1 MKGEVGFEID
11 TRKWKVGDGVTTW
24 ENLPYQGS
32 SIVVAAEAPANPQVG
47 DAWYDTTNKVLKIY
61 DGSAWALAMPNRVYV
76 SASDPSTTI
85 TGVVDGDI
93 WFDASKN
100 TLYVRVNGAWVADTT
115 RVNVGTAP
123 AAPVRGDIYWD
134 STAGCLKIYD
144 GTAWQTVASYTVTVG
159 ADGNKAKIVFSAP
172 GKDNQEVAFVPGDN
186 VSIGAN
192 AANKEITISAK
203 DTKYRMSASGDAAH
217 SDENPHPSAKITH
230 QEVGTETKEEVTIK
244 GTGIADVTY
253 DANTINIQV
262 GRYRIEAV
270 EQEGINGAI
279 IKLVQDRDEQAP
291 AGGTSF
297 QVPVLGG
304 NGITVTK
311 TAVGSNSQIT
321 INGTTYTLSA
331 IKNADGAIEIVL
343 TDSNGGTTKGTIKVG
358 EGLAVDAAEDGTLT
372 IKSTIKVP
380 EYTTSVVSREAGG
393 ATINLNKDNAPVG
406 TVNIVAGENSTVTVD
421 KGNIVVASK
430 DTTYGISAA
439 VASGVATI
447 TLTDNLDNTKSSTVK
462 IGQGDNVT
470 LTVEDGVIKIKAIDT
485 VYTVSATENSDKNVV
500 VRLTDNKDA
509 SQDVVFVP
517 GDNVSISLV
526 SLTDGSNKKIKIGVV
541 AQGTINGTDDENNK
555 IANIGAIKKYVAGGI
570 AASDAMVFRG
580 TIGAADK
587 NPTVTALPEGAG
599 VGDTYKVVSDG
610 TYGTLAARV
619 GDIII
624 YAKDLGWVLVPSG
637 DDGNVYHAEELTEGQ
652 VVVGAGTASVKT
664 LPAGTDNQILRMK
677 KNDKGELVA
686 AWTDETPESQLTVAN
701 QGTATDT
708 DTTVLTGMT
717 AKGHEITPK
726 RKNVLGQKDI
736 HVVSSYGN
744 INVSVEYTK
753 NNVVTDLNKDTDVL
767 ILNGGTASTV
777 L

>member
-1 MKGEVGFEID
+1 M
-11 TRKWKVGDGVTTW
+11 
-24 ENLPYQGS
+24 
-32 SIVVAAEAPANPQVG
+32 AAEAPANPQTG
-47 DAWYDTTNKVLKIY
+47 DAWYDTTNKCLKIY

-100 TLYVRVNGAWVADTT
+100 TLYVRANGAWVADTT
-115 RVNVGTAP
+115 RVTVGTAP

-144 GTAWQTVASYTVTVG
+144 GTAWQTVASYNITVKQ
-159 ADGNKAKIVFSAP
+159 DGNKAKIVFSAP
-172 GKDNQEVAFVPGDN
+172 GKADQEVALVPGDN
-186 VSIGAN
+186 VSIGAD
-192 AANKEITISAK
+192 AAKKEITIGAK

-217 SDENPHPSAKITH
+217 SNENPHPSAKITH

-279 IKLVQDRDEQAP
+279 LKLVQDRDEQAP

-311 TAVGSNSQIT
+311 TAIGSNSQIT
-321 INGTTYTLSA
+321 INGTTYTLSSV
-331 IKNADGAIEIVL
+331 KNGDAIEIVL
-343 TDSNGGTTKGTIKVG
+343 TDNKGGTTKGIIKIG
-358 EGLAVDAAEDGTLT
+358 QGLAVDANEDGTLT
-372 IKSTIKVP
+372 LKSTVKVP
-380 EYTTSVVSREAGG
+380 AYTTSVAARGAGG
-393 ATINLNKDNAPVG
+393 ATINLNKEGESSPVG
-406 TVNIVAGENSTVTVD
+406 TVNIIAGENSTVTVD
-421 KGNIVVASK
+421 EKKNIVVASK

-439 VASGVATI
+439 VVGGVATI

-470 LTVEDGVIKIKAIDT
+470 LTVEGGVIKIKAVDT
-485 VYTVSATENSDKNVV
+485 VYTVGKVAENNGVTVK
-500 VRLTDNKDA
+500 LTDNKDTPT
-509 SQDVVFVP
+509 SQDVAFVP
-517 GDNVSISLV
+517 GDNVSISLNA
-526 SLTDGSNKKIKIGVV
+526 NKAVVIGVNTV
-541 AQGTINGTDDENNK
+541 STINNETANNT
-555 IANIGAIKKYVAGGI
+555 IPNVGAIKKYVEGGI

-587 NPTVTALPEGAG
+587 KPTVTALPEDPGL
-599 VGDTYKVVSDG
+599 GDTYKVVSDG

-624 YAKDLGWVLVPSG
+624 YAKGIGWVLVPSG

-677 KNDKGELVA
+677 DGKA
-686 AWTDETPESQLTVAN
+686 AWTNETPESQLQVADQETV
-701 QGTATDT
+701 TDT
-708 DTTVLTGMT
+708 DTTVLTGV
-717 AKGHEITPK
+717 AAEGHKITPK

-736 HVVSSYGN
+736 SVVSNYGN
-744 INVSVEYTK
+744 INVSVTYTK
-753 NNVVTDLNKDTDVL
+753 NNVVTDLNADTDVL

>member
-1 MKGEVGFEID
+1 M
-11 TRKWKVGDGVTTW
+11 
-24 ENLPYQGS
+24 
-32 SIVVAAEAPANPQVG
+32 AAEAPANPQTG

-85 TGVVDGDI
+85 TGVIDGDI
-93 WFDASKN
+93 WFDASRN

-123 AAPVRGDIYWD
+123 AAPVRGDIYWN
-134 STAGCLKIYD
+134 SAEGCLKIYD
-144 GTAWQTVASYTVTVG
+144 GTAWQTVASYTITVG
-159 ADGNKAKIVFSAP
+159 ADGNKAKVVFSAP
-172 GKDNQEVAFVPGDN
+172 GKADQEVTFAPGDN

-217 SDENPHPSAKITH
+217 SNENPHPSAKITH

-270 EQEGINGAI
+270 EGADGAI
-279 IKLVQDRDEQAP
+279 LKLVQDRDEQAP

-297 QVPVLGG
+297 QVPVLGA
-304 NGITVTK
+304 NGVTVKK

-321 INGTTYTLSA
+321 IEGTTYTLSST
-331 IKNADGAIEIVL
+331 KNADGAIEIIL

-358 EGLAVDAAEDGTLT
+358 EGLAVDKAEDGTLT
-372 IKSTIKVP
+372 LKSTIKVP
-380 EYTTSVVSREAGG
+380 AYTTSVVSREAGG

-406 TVNIVAGENSTVTVD
+406 AVNIVAGENSTVTVD
-421 KGNIVVASK
+421 EKKNIVVASK

-439 VASGVATI
+439 VADGVATI
-447 TLTDNLDNTKSSTVK
+447 TLKDNLDNSKSSTVK
-462 IGQGDNVT
+462 IAQGDNVT
-470 LTVEDGVIKIKAIDT
+470 LTVEGGIIKIKAVDT
-485 VYTVSATENSDKNVV
+485 VYTVGKVAENNGVTVK
-500 VRLTDNKDA
+500 LTDNKA
-509 SQDVVFVP
+509 GSTSQDVAFVP
-517 GDNVSISLV
+517 GDNVSISL
-526 SLTDGSNKKIKIGVV
+526 TDGKIVIGVV
-541 AQGTINGTDDENNK
+541 AQSTINGTDDENNK

-587 NPTVTALPEGAG
+587 NPTVTVLPEGAG

-664 LPAGTDNQILRMK
+664 LPAGTDGQVLRMQDGK
-677 KNDKGELVA
+677 A
-686 AWTDETPESQLTVAN
+686 AWTNETPESQLQVADQETV
-701 QGTATDT
+701 TDT

-717 AKGHEITPK
+717 AEGHKITPK
-726 RKNVLGQKDI
+726 RKNILGQKDVN
-736 HVVSSYGN
+736 VVSNYGN
-744 INVSVEYTK
+744 INVSVTYTK
-753 NNVVTDLNKDTDVL
+753 NNVVTDLNADTDVL

>member
-1 MKGEVGFEID
+1 M
-11 TRKWKVGDGVTTW
+11 
-24 ENLPYQGS
+24 
-32 SIVVAAEAPANPQVG
+32 AAEAPANPQIG

-144 GTAWQTVASYTVTVG
+144 GTAWQTVASYTVTVA

-172 GKDNQEVAFVPGDN
+172 GKDNQEVKFVPGNN
-186 VSIGAN
+186 VSIGAD
-192 AANKEITISAK
+192 AAKKEITISAK

-217 SDENPHPSAKITH
+217 SNENPHPSAKITH

-270 EQEGINGAI
+270 EGADGAI
-279 IKLVQDRDEQAP
+279 LKLVQDRDEQAP

-297 QVPVLGG
+297 QVPVLGTKG
-304 NGITVTK
+304 VTVKK

-321 INGTTYTLSA
+321 IEGTTYTLSST
-331 IKNADGAIEIVL
+331 KNADGAIEIIL

-358 EGLAVDAAEDGTLT
+358 EGLAVDKAEDGTLT
-372 IKSTIKVP
+372 LKSTIKVP
-380 EYTTSVVSREAGG
+380 AYTTSVVSREAGG

-421 KGNIVVASK
+421 EKKNIVVASK

-470 LTVEDGVIKIKAIDT
+470 LTVEGGIIKIKAVDT
-485 VYTVSATENSDKNVV
+485 VYTVGKVAENNGVTVK
-500 VRLTDNKDA
+500 LTDNKA
-509 SQDVVFVP
+509 GSTSQDVAFVP
-517 GDNVSISLV
+517 GDNVSISL
-526 SLTDGSNKKIKIGVV
+526 TDGKIVIGVV
-541 AQGTINGTDDENNK
+541 AQGTISGTDDENSK

-587 NPTVTALPEGAG
+587 NPTVTVLPEGAG

-677 KNDKGELVA
+677 DGKA
-686 AWTDETPESQLTVAN
+686 AWTNETPESQLQVADQETV
-701 QGTATDT
+701 TDT

-717 AKGHEITPK
+717 AEGHKITPK

-736 HVVSSYGN
+736 NVVSSYGN
-744 INVSVEYTK
+744 INVSVTYTK
-753 NNVVTDLNKDTDVL
+753 NNVVTDLNADTDVL

>member
-1 MKGEVGFEID
+1 M
-11 TRKWKVGDGVTTW
+11 
-24 ENLPYQGS
+24 
-32 SIVVAAEAPANPQVG
+32 AAEAPANPQTG

-61 DGSAWALAMPNRVYV
+61 DGSVWALAMPNRVYV

-123 AAPVRGDIYWD
+123 AAPFRGDIYWD

-144 GTAWQTVASYTVTVG
+144 GTAWQTVASYNITVKQ
-159 ADGNKAKIVFSAP
+159 DGNKAKIVFSAP
-172 GKDNQEVAFVPGDN
+172 GKADQEVALVPGDN
-186 VSIGAN
+186 VSIGAD
-192 AANKEITISAK
+192 AAKKEITISAK

-217 SDENPHPSAKITH
+217 SNENPHPSAKITH

-279 IKLVQDRDEQAP
+279 LKLVQDRDEQAP

-331 IKNADGAIEIVL
+331 IKNADGAIEITL
-343 TDSNGGTTKGTIKVG
+343 TGSDGKTTKGIIKIDQ
-358 EGLAVDAAEDGTLT
+358 GLAVDANEDGTLT
-372 IKSTIKVP
+372 LKSTVKVP
-380 EYTTSVVSREAGG
+380 AYTTSVAARGAGG
-393 ATINLNKDNAPVG
+393 ATINLNKEGESNPVG
-406 TVNIVAGENSTVTVD
+406 TVNIIAGENSTVTVD
-421 KGNIVVASK
+421 EKKNIVVASK

-439 VASGVATI
+439 VAGGVATI

-470 LTVEDGVIKIKAIDT
+470 LTVEGGVIKIKAVDT
-485 VYTVSATENSDKNVV
+485 VYTVGKVAENNGVTVK
-500 VRLTDNKDA
+500 LTDNKDTPT
-509 SQDVVFVP
+509 SQDVAFVP
-517 GDNVSISLV
+517 GDNVSISL
-526 SLTDGSNKKIKIGVV
+526 TDGKIVIGII
-541 AQGTINGTDDENNK
+541 AQNTINGTDAENNK

-587 NPTVTALPEGAG
+587 NPTVTKLPENPG
-599 VGDTYKVVSDG
+599 VGDTYKVVSDD

-624 YAKDLGWVLVPSG
+624 YAEGGWVLVPSG
-637 DDGNVYHAEELTEGQ
+637 DDGNVYHAADLELDQ
-652 VVVGAGTASVKT
+652 VVLGAGTASVKT
-664 LPAGTDNQILRMK
+664 LPAGANNQILRMK
-677 KNDKGELVA
+677 DGKA
-686 AWTDETPESQLTVAN
+686 AWTNETPESQLTVAD
-701 QGTATDT
+701 QETVTDT
-708 DTTVLTGMT
+708 DTTVLTGM
-717 AKGHEITPK
+717 AAEGHKITPK

-736 HVVSSYGN
+736 NVVSNYGN
-744 INVSVEYTK
+744 INVSVTYTK
-753 NNVVTDLNKDTDVL
+753 NNVVTDLNADTDVL

>member
-1 MKGEVGFEID
+1 M
-11 TRKWKVGDGVTTW
+11 
-24 ENLPYQGS
+24 
-32 SIVVAAEAPANPQVG
+32 AAEAPANPQTG
-47 DAWYDTTNKVLKIY
+47 DAWYDTTGKCLKIY

-115 RVNVGTAP
+115 RVTVGTAP

-144 GTAWQTVASYTVTVG
+144 GTAWQTVASYTITVKQ
-159 ADGNKAKIVFSAP
+159 DGNKAKVVFSTP
-172 GKDNQEVAFVPGDN
+172 GKADQEVAFAPGDN

-217 SDENPHPSAKITH
+217 SDEIPHPSAKITH

-270 EQEGINGAI
+270 EGTDGAI
-279 IKLVQDRDEQAP
+279 LKLVQDRDEQAP

-297 QVPVLGG
+297 QVPVLGAKG
-304 NGITVTK
+304 VTVKK

-321 INGTTYTLSA
+321 IEGTTYTLSSA
-331 IKNADGAIEIVL
+331 KNADGAIEIVL

-372 IKSTIKVP
+372 LKSTIKVP
-380 EYTTSVVSREAGG
+380 AYTTSVAARESGG

-406 TVNIVAGENSTVTVD
+406 TVNIIAGENSTVSVD
-421 KGNIVVASK
+421 ENKNVVVASK
-430 DTTYGISAA
+430 DTTYTLSGA
-439 VASGVATI
+439 VADGVATI
-447 TLTDNLDNTKSSTVK
+447 TLKDNLNKTSTVK

-470 LTVEDGVIKIKAIDT
+470 LTVENDIIKIKAVDT
-485 VYTVSATENSDKNVV
+485 VYTVGKVAENSGVTVK
-500 VRLTDNKDA
+500 LTDNKA
-509 SQDVVFVP
+509 GSTSQDVAFVP
-517 GDNVSISLV
+517 GDNVSISL
-526 SLTDGSNKKIKIGVV
+526 TDGKIVIGVV
-541 AQGTINGTDDENNK
+541 AQGTISGTDAENNK

-587 NPTVTALPEGAG
+587 NPTVTKLPENPG
-599 VGDTYKVVSDG
+599 VGDTYKVVSDN

-624 YAKDLGWVLVPSG
+624 YAEGGWVLVPSG
-637 DDGNVYHAEELTEGQ
+637 DDGNVYHAANLEPDQ

-664 LPAGTDNQILRMK
+664 LPAGANNQILRMK
-677 KNDKGELVA
+677 DGKA
-686 AWTDETPESQLTVAN
+686 AWTDETAESQLTVGD
-701 QGTATDT
+701 QETVTDT
-708 DTTVLTGMT
+708 DTTVLTGM
-717 AKGHEITPK
+717 AAEGHKITPK

-744 INVSVEYTK
+744 INVSVTYTK
-753 NNVVTDLNKDTDVL
+753 NNVVTDLNADTDVL

>member
-1 MKGEVGFEID
+1 M
-11 TRKWKVGDGVTTW
+11 
-24 ENLPYQGS
+24 
-32 SIVVAAEAPANPQVG
+32 AAEAPANPQTG

-61 DGSAWALAMPNRVYV
+61 NGTDWALAMPNRVYV
-76 SASDPSTTI
+76 SASDPSTST
-85 TGVVDGDI
+85 TVNGDI
-93 WFDASKN
+93 WFDTNKN
-100 TLYVRVNGAWVADTT
+100 TLYVRANGAWVADTT

-123 AAPVRGDIYWD
+123 ATPVRGDIYWD
-134 STAGCLKIYD
+134 SAAGCLKIYD

-217 SDENPHPSAKITH
+217 SNENPHPSAKITH

-270 EQEGINGAI
+270 EGTNGAI
-279 IKLVQDRDEQAP
+279 LKLVQDRDEQAP

-297 QVPVLGG
+297 QVPVLGT
-304 NGITVTK
+304 NGVTVEK

-321 INGTTYTLSA
+321 IKGTTYTLSST
-331 IKNADGAIEIVL
+331 KNADGAIEIVL
-343 TDSNGGTTKGTIKVG
+343 TDNKGATTKGTIKIG
-358 EGLAVDAAEDGTLT
+358 QGLAVDANEDGTLT
-372 IKSTIKVP
+372 IKSTVKVP
-380 EYTTSVVSREAGG
+380 AYTTSVVSREAGG
-393 ATINLNKDNAPVG
+393 ATINLNKEGESSPVG
-406 TVNIVAGENSTVTVD
+406 TVNIIAGTNSTVTVD
-421 KGNIVVASK
+421 EKKNIVVASK

-439 VASGVATI
+439 VADGVATI
-447 TLTDNLDNTKSSTVK
+447 TLKDNLNKTSTVK

-470 LTVEDGVIKIKAIDT
+470 LTMEGNIIKIKAVDT
-485 VYTVSATENSDKNVV
+485 VYTVGKVAENNGVTVK
-500 VRLTDNKDA
+500 LTDNKA
-509 SQDVVFVP
+509 GSTSQDVAFVP
-517 GDNVSISLV
+517 GDNVSISL
-526 SLTDGSNKKIKIGVV
+526 TDDKIVIGVIT
-541 AQGTINGTDDENNK
+541 QGTISGTDDENNK

-580 TIGAADK
+580 TIGTADATPK
-587 NPTVTALPEGAG
+587 PTVTALPEGAG

-664 LPAGTDNQILRMK
+664 LPAGANNQILRMK
-677 KNDKGELVA
+677 DGKA
-686 AWTDETPESQLTVAN
+686 AWTNETPESQLQVAN
-701 QGTATDT
+701 QETATDT

-717 AKGHEITPK
+717 AEGHKITPK
-726 RKNVLGQKDI
+726 RKNVLGQKDVS
-736 HVVSSYGN
+736 VVSNYGN
-744 INVSVEYTK
+744 INVSVTYTK
-753 NNVVTDLNKDTDVL
+753 NNVVTDLNDDTDVL

>member
-1 MKGEVGFEID
+1 M
-11 TRKWKVGDGVTTW
+11 
-24 ENLPYQGS
+24 
-32 SIVVAAEAPANPQVG
+32 AAEEPANPQVG
-47 DAWYDTTNKVLKIY
+47 DAWYDTTNKVLKIWVKIGNN
-61 DGSAWALAMPNRVYV
+61 DPVWALAMPNRVYV
-76 SASDPSTTI
+76 SASDPSTST
-85 TGVVDGDI
+85 TVVNGDI
-93 WFDASKN
+93 WFDTNKN
-100 TLYVRVNGAWVADTT
+100 TLYVRANGAWVADTT

-123 AAPVRGDIYWD
+123 TIPVRGDIYWD
-134 STAGCLKIYD
+134 NTAGCLKIYD
-144 GTAWQTVASYTVTVG
+144 GTAWQTVASYTVTVA

-172 GKDNQEVAFVPGDN
+172 GKANQEVAFVPGNN

-192 AANKEITISAK
+192 AANKEITISAT

-217 SDENPHPSAKITH
+217 SNEIPHPSAKITH
-230 QEVGTETKEEVTIK
+230 QEVGTTTKEEVTIK

-270 EQEGINGAI
+270 DGTDGAI
-279 IKLVQDRDEQAP
+279 LRLVQDRDEKAP
-291 AGGTSF
+291 AGGTAF
-297 QVPVLGG
+297 QVPVLGA
-304 NGITVTK
+304 NGVTVEK

-321 INGTTYTLSA
+321 IKGTTYTLSST
-331 IKNADGAIEIVL
+331 KNGDAIEIVL
-343 TDSNGGTTKGTIKVG
+343 TDNNGGTTKGTIKVG
-358 EGLAVDAAEDGTLT
+358 EGLTVEAAENGTLT
-372 IKSTIKVP
+372 LKSTVKVP
-380 EYTTSVVSREAGG
+380 AYTTSVVAKTGGG
-393 ATINLNKDNAPVG
+393 ATINLNKEGESDPVG
-406 TVNIVAGENSTVTVD
+406 TVNIVAGTNSTVNVD

-439 VASGVATI
+439 VADGVATI
-447 TLTDNLDNTKSSTVK
+447 TLTDKLDNSKSSFVK
-462 IGQGDNVT
+462 ISQGDNIT
-470 LTVEDGVIKIKAIDT
+470 LTLEGDVIKIKAVDT
-485 VYTVSATENSDKNVV
+485 VYTVGKVAENNGVTVK
-500 VRLTDNKDA
+500 LTDNKA
-509 SQDVVFVP
+509 GSTSQDVAFVP
-517 GDNVSISLV
+517 GDNVSISL
-526 SLTDGSNKKIKIGVV
+526 TDGKVVIGVIT
-541 AQGTINGTDDENNK
+541 QGTIGQDTADSAIPNV
-555 IANIGAIKKYVAGGI
+555 GAIKKYVAGGI

-599 VGDTYKVVSDG
+599 VGDTYKVVSNG

-664 LPAGTDNQILRMK
+664 LPAGANNQILRMK
-677 KNDKGELVA
+677 DGKA
-686 AWTDETPESQLTVAN
+686 AWTNETPESQLTVAN
-701 QGTATDT
+701 QETATDT

-717 AKGHEITPK
+717 AEGHKITPK

-736 HVVSSYGN
+736 KVVSSYGN
-744 INVSVEYTK
+744 INVSVKYTK
-753 NNVVTDLNKDTDVL
+753 NNIVTDLNADADVL

>member
-1 MKGEVGFEID
+1 M
-11 TRKWKVGDGVTTW
+11 
-24 ENLPYQGS
+24 
-32 SIVVAAEAPANPQVG
+32 AAEAPANPQTG

-144 GTAWQTVASYTVTVG
+144 GTAWQTVASYNITVKQ
-159 ADGNKAKIVFSAP
+159 DGNKAKIVFSAP
-172 GKDNQEVAFVPGDN
+172 GKADQEVAFVPGNN
-186 VSIGAN
+186 VSIGAD
-192 AANKEITISAK
+192 AAKKEITISAK

-217 SDENPHPSAKITH
+217 SNENPHPSAKITH

-279 IKLVQDRDEQAP
+279 LKLVQDRDEQAP

-311 TAVGSNSQIT
+311 TAIGSNSQIT
-321 INGTTYTLSA
+321 INGTTYTLSSV
-331 IKNADGAIEIVL
+331 KNGDAIEIVL
-343 TDSNGGTTKGTIKVG
+343 TDNKGGTTKGIIKIG
-358 EGLAVDAAEDGTLT
+358 QGLAVDANEDGTLT
-372 IKSTIKVP
+372 LKSTVKVP
-380 EYTTSVVSREAGG
+380 AYTTSVAARGAGG
-393 ATINLNKDNAPVG
+393 ATINLNKEGESSPVG
-406 TVNIVAGENSTVTVD
+406 TVNIIAGENSTVTVD
-421 KGNIVVASK
+421 EKKNIVVASK

-439 VASGVATI
+439 VVGGVATI

-470 LTVEDGVIKIKAIDT
+470 LTVEGGVIKIKAVDT
-485 VYTVSATENSDKNVV
+485 VYTVGKVAENNGVTVK
-500 VRLTDNKDA
+500 LTDNKDTPT
-509 SQDVVFVP
+509 SQDVAFVP
-517 GDNVSISLV
+517 GDNVSISLNA
-526 SLTDGSNKKIKIGVV
+526 NKAVVIGVNTV
-541 AQGTINGTDDENNK
+541 STINNETANNT
-555 IANIGAIKKYVAGGI
+555 IPNVGAIKKYVEGGI

-587 NPTVTALPEGAG
+587 KPTVTALPEDPGL
-599 VGDTYKVVSDG
+599 GDTYKVVSDG

-624 YAKDLGWVLVPSG
+624 YAKGIGWVLVPSG

-664 LPAGTDNQILRMK
+664 LPAGANNQILRMK
-677 KNDKGELVA
+677 DGKA
-686 AWTDETPESQLTVAN
+686 AWTNETPESQLTVAD
-701 QGTATDT
+701 QETVTDT
-708 DTTVLTGMT
+708 GTTVLTGM
-717 AKGHEITPK
+717 AAEGHKITPK
-726 RKNVLGQKDI
+726 RKNILGQKDVN
-736 HVVSSYGN
+736 VVSNYGN
-744 INVSVEYTK
+744 INVSVTYTK
-753 NNVVTDLNKDTDVL
+753 NNVVTDLNADTDVL

>member
-1 MKGEVGFEID
+1 M
-11 TRKWKVGDGVTTW
+11 
-24 ENLPYQGS
+24 
-32 SIVVAAEAPANPQVG
+32 AAEAPANPQVG
-47 DAWYDTTNKVLKIY
+47 DAWYDTTNKYLKIY
-61 DGSAWALAMPNRVYV
+61 DGTAWALATPNRVYI

-100 TLYVRVNGAWVADTT
+100 TLYVRANGAWVADTT
-115 RVNVGTAP
+115 RVTVGTAP

-144 GTAWQTVASYTVTVG
+144 GTAWQTVASYNITVKQ
-159 ADGNKAKIVFSAP
+159 DGNKAKIVFSAP
-172 GKDNQEVAFVPGDN
+172 GKADQEVALVPGDN
-186 VSIGAN
+186 VSIGAD
-192 AANKEITISAK
+192 AAKKEITIGAK

-217 SDENPHPSAKITH
+217 SNENPHPSAKITH

-279 IKLVQDRDEQAP
+279 LKLVQDRDEQAP

-331 IKNADGAIEIVL
+331 IKNADGAIEITL
-343 TDSNGGTTKGTIKVG
+343 TGSDGKTTKGIIKIG
-358 EGLAVDAAEDGTLT
+358 QGLAVDANEDGTLT
-372 IKSTIKVP
+372 LKSTVKVP
-380 EYTTSVVSREAGG
+380 AYTTSVAARGAGG
-393 ATINLNKDNAPVG
+393 ATINLNKEGESSPVG
-406 TVNIVAGENSTVTVD
+406 TVNIIAGENSTVNVD

-439 VASGVATI
+439 VVGGVATI

-470 LTVEDGVIKIKAIDT
+470 LTVEGGVIKIKAVDT
-485 VYTVSATENSDKNVV
+485 VYTVGKVAENNGVTVK
-500 VRLTDNKDA
+500 LTDNKDTPT
-509 SQDVVFVP
+509 SQDVAFVP
-517 GDNVSISLV
+517 GDNVSISLNA
-526 SLTDGSNKKIKIGVV
+526 NKAVVIGVNTV
-541 AQGTINGTDDENNK
+541 STINNETANNT
-555 IANIGAIKKYVAGGI
+555 IPNVGAIKKYVEGGI

-587 NPTVTALPEGAG
+587 KPTVTALPEDPGL
-599 VGDTYKVVSDG
+599 GDTYKVVSDG

-624 YAKDLGWVLVPSG
+624 YAKGIGWVLVPSG
-637 DDGNVYHAEELTEGQ
+637 DDGNVYHAEEVTEGQ

-664 LPAGTDNQILRMK
+664 LPAGANNQILRMK
-677 KNDKGELVA
+677 DGKA
-686 AWTDETPESQLTVAN
+686 AWTNETPESQLTVAD
-701 QGTATDT
+701 QETVTDT
-708 DTTVLTGMT
+708 GTTVLTGM
-717 AKGHEITPK
+717 AAEGHKITPK
-726 RKNVLGQKDI
+726 RKNILGQKDVN
-736 HVVSSYGN
+736 VVSNYGN
-744 INVSVEYTK
+744 INVSVTYTK
-753 NNVVTDLNKDTDVL
+753 NNVVTDLNADTDVL

>member
-1 MKGEVGFEID
+1 M
-11 TRKWKVGDGVTTW
+11 
-24 ENLPYQGS
+24 
-32 SIVVAAEAPANPQVG
+32 AAEAPANPQTG

-61 DGSAWALAMPNRVYV
+61 DGSAWALATPNRVYV

-115 RVNVGTAP
+115 RVTVGTAP
-123 AAPVRGDIYWD
+123 AAPVRGDIYWN
-134 STAGCLKIYD
+134 SAEGCLKIYD
-144 GTAWQTVASYTVTVG
+144 GTAWQTVASYNITVKQ
-159 ADGNKAKIVFSAP
+159 DGNKAKIVFSAP
-172 GKDNQEVAFVPGDN
+172 GKADQEVAFVPGNN
-186 VSIGAN
+186 VSIGAD
-192 AANKEITISAK
+192 AAKKEITISAK

-217 SDENPHPSAKITH
+217 SNENPHPSAKITH

-279 IKLVQDRDEQAP
+279 LKLVQDRDEQAP

-321 INGTTYTLSA
+321 INGTTYTLSSV
-331 IKNADGAIEIVL
+331 KNGDAIEIVL
-343 TDSNGGTTKGTIKVG
+343 TDNKGGTTKGTIKIG
-358 EGLAVDAAEDGTLT
+358 QGLAVDAAEDGTLT
-372 IKSTIKVP
+372 LKSTIKVP
-380 EYTTSVVSREAGG
+380 AYTTSVVSREAGG
-393 ATINLNKDNAPVG
+393 ATINLNKEGESSPVG
-406 TVNIVAGENSTVTVD
+406 TVNIVAGENSTVNVD

-470 LTVEDGVIKIKAIDT
+470 LTVEGGVIKIKAVDT
-485 VYTVSATENSDKNVV
+485 VYTVGKVAENNGVTVK
-500 VRLTDNKDA
+500 LTDNKA
-509 SQDVVFVP
+509 GSTSQDVAFVP
-517 GDNVSISLV
+517 GDNVSISL
-526 SLTDGSNKKIKIGVV
+526 TDGKIVIGVV
-541 AQGTINGTDDENNK
+541 AQGTISGTDAENNK

-587 NPTVTALPEGAG
+587 NPTVTKLPENPG
-599 VGDTYKVVSDG
+599 VGDTYKVVSDD

-624 YAKDLGWVLVPSG
+624 YAEGGWVLVPSG
-637 DDGNVYHAEELTEGQ
+637 DDGNVYHAADLEPDQ
-652 VVVGAGTASVKT
+652 VVLGAGTASVKT
-664 LPAGTDNQILRMK
+664 LPAGANNQILRMK
-677 KNDKGELVA
+677 DGKA
-686 AWTDETPESQLTVAN
+686 AWTNETPESQLTVAD
-701 QGTATDT
+701 QETVTDT
-708 DTTVLTGMT
+708 DTTVLTGM
-717 AKGHEITPK
+717 AAEGHKITPK

-736 HVVSSYGN
+736 SVVSNYGN
-744 INVSVEYTK
+744 INVSVTYTK
-753 NNVVTDLNKDTDVL
+753 NNVVTDLNADTDVL

>member
-1 MKGEVGFEID
+1 M
-11 TRKWKVGDGVTTW
+11 
-24 ENLPYQGS
+24 
-32 SIVVAAEAPANPQVG
+32 AAEAPANPQTG

-100 TLYVRVNGAWVADTT
+100 TLYVRVNAAWVADTT
-115 RVNVGTAP
+115 RVTIGTAP
-123 AAPVRGDIYWD
+123 AAPVRGDIYWN
-134 STAGCLKIYD
+134 SAEGCLKIYD
-144 GTAWQTVASYTVTVG
+144 GTAWQTVASYTITVG
-159 ADGNKAKIVFSAP
+159 ADGNKAKVVFSAP
-172 GKDNQEVAFVPGDN
+172 GKADQEVAFAPGDN
-186 VSIGAN
+186 VSIRAN

-217 SDENPHPSAKITH
+217 SDEIPHPSAKITH

-270 EQEGINGAI
+270 EGTDGAI
-279 IKLVQDRDEQAP
+279 LKLVQDRDEQAP

-297 QVPVLGG
+297 QVPVLGA
-304 NGITVTK
+304 NGVTVKK

-321 INGTTYTLSA
+321 IEGTTYTLSST
-331 IKNADGAIEIVL
+331 KNGDAIEIIL
-343 TDSNGGTTKGTIKVG
+343 TDNKGGTTKGTIKIG
-358 EGLAVDAAEDGTLT
+358 QGLAVDAAEDGTLT
-372 IKSTIKVP
+372 LKSTVKVP
-380 EYTTSVVSREAGG
+380 AYTTSVVSREAGG

-421 KGNIVVASK
+421 EKKNIVVASK

-447 TLTDNLDNTKSSTVK
+447 TLTDNLDNSKSSTVK

-470 LTVEDGVIKIKAIDT
+470 LTVEGGVIKIKAVDT
-485 VYTVSATENSDKNVV
+485 VYTVGKVAENNGVTVK
-500 VRLTDNKDA
+500 LTDNKA
-509 SQDVVFVP
+509 SSTSQDVAFVP
-517 GDNVSISLV
+517 GDNVSISL
-526 SLTDGSNKKIKIGVV
+526 TDGKIVISVV
-541 AQGTINGTDDENNK
+541 AQGTISGTDDENNK

-587 NPTVTALPEGAG
+587 NPTITALPEGAG

-677 KNDKGELVA
+677 DGKA
-686 AWTDETPESQLTVAN
+686 AWTNETPESQLTVAD
-701 QGTATDT
+701 QETVTDT

-717 AKGHEITPK
+717 AEGHKITPK
-726 RKNVLGQKDI
+726 RKNVLGQKDVN
-736 HVVSSYGN
+736 VVSSYGN
-744 INVSVEYTK
+744 INVSVTYTK
-753 NNVVTDLNKDTDVL
+753 NNVVTDLNADTDVL

>member
-1 MKGEVGFEID
+1 M
-11 TRKWKVGDGVTTW
+11 
-24 ENLPYQGS
+24 
-32 SIVVAAEAPANPQVG
+32 AAEAPANPQTG

-61 DGSAWALAMPNRVYV
+61 DGSAWALATPNRVYI

-100 TLYVRVNGAWVADTT
+100 TLYVRANGAWVADTT
-115 RVNVGTAP
+115 RVTVGTAP

-144 GTAWQTVASYTVTVG
+144 GTAWQTVASYNITVKQ
-159 ADGNKAKIVFSAP
+159 DGNKAKIVFSAP
-172 GKDNQEVAFVPGDN
+172 GKADQEVALVPGNN
-186 VSIGAN
+186 VSIGAD
-192 AANKEITISAK
+192 AAKKEITIGAK

-217 SDENPHPSAKITH
+217 SNENPHPSAKITH

-279 IKLVQDRDEQAP
+279 LKLVQDRDEQAP

-331 IKNADGAIEIVL
+331 IKNADGAIEITL
-343 TDSNGGTTKGTIKVG
+343 TGSDGKTTKGIIKIG
-358 EGLAVDAAEDGTLT
+358 QGLAVDTNEDGTLT
-372 IKSTIKVP
+372 LKSTVKVP
-380 EYTTSVVSREAGG
+380 AYTTSVAARGAGG
-393 ATINLNKDNAPVG
+393 ATINLNKEGESSPVG
-406 TVNIVAGENSTVTVD
+406 TVNIIAGENSTVTVD
-421 KGNIVVASK
+421 EKKNIVVASK

-439 VASGVATI
+439 VAGGVATI

-470 LTVEDGVIKIKAIDT
+470 LTVEGGVIKIKAVDT
-485 VYTVSATENSDKNVV
+485 VYTVGKVAENNGVTVK
-500 VRLTDNKDA
+500 LTDNKDTPT
-509 SQDVVFVP
+509 SQDVAFVP
-517 GDNVSISLV
+517 GDNVSISLNA
-526 SLTDGSNKKIKIGVV
+526 NKAVVIGVNTV
-541 AQGTINGTDDENNK
+541 STINNETANNT
-555 IANIGAIKKYVAGGI
+555 IPNVGAIKKYVEGGI

-587 NPTVTALPEGAG
+587 KPTVTALPEDPGL
-599 VGDTYKVVSDG
+599 GDTYKVVSDG

-624 YAKDLGWVLVPSG
+624 YAKGIGWVLVPSG

-677 KNDKGELVA
+677 DGKA
-686 AWTDETPESQLTVAN
+686 AWTNETPESQLQVADQETV
-701 QGTATDT
+701 TDT
-708 DTTVLTGMT
+708 DTTVLTGV
-717 AKGHEITPK
+717 AAEGHKITPK

-736 HVVSSYGN
+736 SVVSNYGN
-744 INVSVEYTK
+744 INVSVTYTK
-753 NNVVTDLNKDTDVL
+753 NNVVTDLNADTDVL

>member
-1 MKGEVGFEID
+1 M
-11 TRKWKVGDGVTTW
+11 
-24 ENLPYQGS
+24 
-32 SIVVAAEAPANPQVG
+32 AAEAPANPQTG

-85 TGVVDGDI
+85 TGVVNGDI
-93 WFDASKN
+93 WFDTNKN
-100 TLYVRVNGAWVADTT
+100 TIYVRANGAWVADTT

-123 AAPVRGDIYWD
+123 TTPVRGDIYWD

-159 ADGNKAKIVFSAP
+159 VDGNKAKIVFSAP

-186 VSIGAN
+186 VSYAVN

-217 SDENPHPSAKITH
+217 SNENPHPSAKITH

-270 EQEGINGAI
+270 EEQEGINGAI
-279 IKLVQDRDEQAP
+279 LKLVQDRDEQAP

-297 QVPVLGG
+297 QVPILGG

-321 INGTTYTLSA
+321 INGTTYTLSSA
-331 IKNADGAIEIVL
+331 KNGDAIEIVL
-343 TDSNGGTTKGTIKVG
+343 TDNKGGTTKGTIKVG
-358 EGLAVDAAEDGTLT
+358 EGLAVEAAENGTLT
-372 IKSTIKVP
+372 LKSTVKVP
-380 EYTTSVVSREAGG
+380 AYTIGVVEKTGGG
-393 ATINLNKDNAPVG
+393 ATISLNKEGESKPAG
-406 TVNIVAGENSTVTVD
+406 TVNIVAGTNSTVSVD
-421 KGNIVVASK
+421 ENQNVVVASK
-430 DTTYGISAA
+430 DTTYTLSGT
-439 VASGVATI
+439 VAGGVATI
-447 TLTDNLDNTKSSTVK
+447 TLKDNLNKTSTVK

-470 LTVEDGVIKIKAIDT
+470 LTMEGDVIKIKAVDT
-485 VYTVSATENSDKNVV
+485 VYTVGKVAENNGVTVK
-500 VRLTDNKDA
+500 LTDNKA
-509 SQDVVFVP
+509 GSTSQDVAFVP
-517 GDNVSISLV
+517 GDNVSISL
-526 SLTDGSNKKIKIGVV
+526 TDGKIVIGVV
-541 AQGTINGTDDENNK
+541 TQGTIGQDTADGAIPNV
-555 IANIGAIKKYVAGGI
+555 GAIKKYVAGGI

-677 KNDKGELVA
+677 DGKA
-686 AWTDETPESQLTVAN
+686 AWTNETPESQLQVAG
-701 QGTATDT
+701 QETATDT
-708 DTTVLTGMT
+708 DTTVLTGM
-717 AKGHEITPK
+717 AAEGHTITPK

-736 HVVSSYGN
+736 NVVSNYGN
-744 INVSVEYTK
+744 INVSVTYTK
-753 NNVVTDLNKDTDVL
+753 NNVVTDLNADTDVL

>member
-1 MKGEVGFEID
+1 M
-11 TRKWKVGDGVTTW
+11 
-24 ENLPYQGS
+24 
-32 SIVVAAEAPANPQVG
+32 AAEAPANPQTG
-47 DAWYDTTNKVLKIY
+47 EAWYDTTNKVLKIY

-100 TLYVRVNGAWVADTT
+100 TLYVRVNAAWVADTT

-144 GTAWQTVASYTVTVG
+144 GTAWQTVASYTVTVA

-172 GKDNQEVAFVPGDN
+172 GKDNQEVKFVPGNN
-186 VSIGAN
+186 VSIGAD
-192 AANKEITISAK
+192 AAKKEITISAK

-270 EQEGINGAI
+270 EGTNGAI
-279 IKLVQDRDEQAP
+279 LKLVQDRDEQAP
-291 AGGTSF
+291 AGGTAF

-304 NGITVTK
+304 NGVTVKK

-321 INGTTYTLSA
+321 IEGTTYTLSST
-331 IKNADGAIEIVL
+331 KNADGAIEIIL

-372 IKSTIKVP
+372 LKSTVKVP
-380 EYTTSVVSREAGG
+380 AYTTSVVSREAGG

-406 TVNIVAGENSTVTVD
+406 TVNIVAGENSTVNVD

-439 VASGVATI
+439 VTDGIATI
-447 TLTDNLDNTKSSTVK
+447 TLKDNLDNTKSSTVK

-485 VYTVSATENSDKNVV
+485 VYTFGATENSDKNVV

-509 SQDVVFVP
+509 SQDVAFVP
-517 GDNVSISLV
+517 GDNVSIN
-526 SLTDGSNKKIKIGVV
+526 LTNLTNDSNKKIKIGIIT
-541 AQGTINGTDDENNK
+541 QGTIYGTDDENKK

-599 VGDTYKVVSDG
+599 VGDTYKVVSNG

-664 LPAGTDNQILRMK
+664 LPAGANNQILRMK
-677 KNDKGELVA
+677 DGKA
-686 AWTDETPESQLTVAN
+686 AWTNETPESQLTVAN
-701 QGTATDT
+701 QETATDT

-717 AKGHEITPK
+717 AEGHKITPK

-736 HVVSSYGN
+736 KVVSSYGN
-744 INVSVEYTK
+744 INVSVTYTK
-753 NNVVTDLNKDTDVL
+753 NNVVTDLNADTDVL

>member
-1 MKGEVGFEID
+1 M
-11 TRKWKVGDGVTTW
+11 
-24 ENLPYQGS
+24 
-32 SIVVAAEAPANPQVG
+32 AAEAPANPQVG

-115 RVNVGTAP
+115 RVTVGTAP
-123 AAPVRGDIYWD
+123 AAPVRGDIYWN
-134 STAGCLKIYD
+134 SAEGCLKIYD
-144 GTAWQTVASYTVTVG
+144 GTAWQTVASYTVAVA
-159 ADGNKAKIVFSAP
+159 ADGNKAKVVFSAP
-172 GKDNQEVAFVPGDN
+172 GKTDQEVAFAPGDN

-217 SDENPHPSAKITH
+217 SNENPHPSAKITH

-270 EQEGINGAI
+270 EGTNGAI
-279 IKLVQDRDEQAP
+279 LKLVQDRDEQAP

-297 QVPVLGG
+297 QVPVLGA
-304 NGITVTK
+304 NGVTVEK

-321 INGTTYTLSA
+321 IKGTTYTLSSA
-331 IKNADGAIEIVL
+331 KNADGAIEIVL
-343 TDSNGGTTKGTIKVG
+343 TDNKGGTTKGTIKVG

-372 IKSTIKVP
+372 IKSTVKVP

-406 TVNIVAGENSTVTVD
+406 TVNIIAGTNSTVTVD
-421 KGNIVVASK
+421 EKKNIVVESK

-439 VASGVATI
+439 VAGGVATI
-447 TLTDNLDNTKSSTVK
+447 TLTDNLDNAKSSTVK

-470 LTVEDGVIKIKAIDT
+470 LTVEGGVIKIKAVDT
-485 VYTVSATENSDKNVV
+485 IYTVGKVAENNGVTVK
-500 VRLTDNKDA
+500 LTDNKDTPT
-509 SQDVVFVP
+509 SQDVAFVP
-517 GDNVSISLV
+517 GDNVSISL
-526 SLTDGSNKKIKIGVV
+526 TDGKIVIGVIT
-541 AQGTINGTDDENNK
+541 QGTINGTDDENNK

-587 NPTVTALPEGAG
+587 NPTVTKLPENPG
-599 VGDTYKVVSDG
+599 VGDTYKVVSDN

-624 YAKDLGWVLVPSG
+624 YAEGGWVLVPSG
-637 DDGNVYHAEELTEGQ
+637 DDGNVYHAANLEPDQ
-652 VVVGAGTASVKT
+652 VVLGAGTASVKT
-664 LPAGTDNQILRMK
+664 LPAGANNQVLRMK
-677 KNDKGELVA
+677 DGKA
-686 AWTDETPESQLTVAN
+686 AWTNETPESQLTVAN
-701 QGTATDT
+701 QETATDT

-717 AKGHEITPK
+717 AEGHKITPK

-736 HVVSSYGN
+736 HVVSEYGN

-753 NNVVTDLNKDTDVL
+753 NNVVKDLNKDTDVL

>member
-1 MKGEVGFEID
+1 M
-11 TRKWKVGDGVTTW
+11 
-24 ENLPYQGS
+24 
-32 SIVVAAEAPANPQVG
+32 AAEAPANPQTG

-61 DGSAWALAMPNRVYV
+61 NGTDWALAMPNRVYV
-76 SASDPSTTI
+76 SASDPSTST
-85 TGVVDGDI
+85 TVNGDI
-93 WFDASKN
+93 WFDTSKN
-100 TLYVRVNGAWVADTT
+100 TLYVRANGAWVADTT

-123 AAPVRGDIYWD
+123 ATPVRGDIYWD
-134 STAGCLKIYD
+134 SAAGCLKIYD

-172 GKDNQEVAFVPGDN
+172 GKDNQEVAFAPGDN

-217 SDENPHPSAKITH
+217 SNENPHPSAKITH
-230 QEVGTETKEEVTIK
+230 QEVGTETKEEITIK

-270 EQEGINGAI
+270 EGTNGAI
-279 IKLVQDRDEQAP
+279 LKLVQDRDEQAP

-297 QVPVLGG
+297 QVPVLGA
-304 NGITVTK
+304 NGVTVEK

-321 INGTTYTLSA
+321 IKGTTYTLSST
-331 IKNADGAIEIVL
+331 KNADGAIEIVL
-343 TDSNGGTTKGTIKVG
+343 TDNKGATTKGTIKIG
-358 EGLAVDAAEDGTLT
+358 QGLAVDANEDGTLT
-372 IKSTIKVP
+372 IKSTVKVP
-380 EYTTSVVSREAGG
+380 AYTTSVVSREAGG
-393 ATINLNKDNAPVG
+393 ATINLNKEGESSPVG
-406 TVNIVAGENSTVTVD
+406 TVNIIAGTNSTVTVD
-421 KGNIVVASK
+421 EKKNIVVASK

-439 VASGVATI
+439 VADGVATI
-447 TLTDNLDNTKSSTVK
+447 TLKDNLNKTSTVK

-470 LTVEDGVIKIKAIDT
+470 LTMEGNIIKIKAVDT
-485 VYTVSATENSDKNVV
+485 VYTVGKVAENNGVTVK
-500 VRLTDNKDA
+500 LTDNKA
-509 SQDVVFVP
+509 GSTSQDVAFVP
-517 GDNVSISLV
+517 GDNVSISL
-526 SLTDGSNKKIKIGVV
+526 TDGKIVIGVIT
-541 AQGTINGTDDENNK
+541 QGTISGTDDENNK

-580 TIGAADK
+580 TIGAAGK

-664 LPAGTDNQILRMK
+664 LPAGADNQILRMK
-677 KNDKGELVA
+677 DGKA
-686 AWTDETPESQLTVAN
+686 AWTNETPESQLQVAN
-701 QGTATDT
+701 QETATDT

-717 AKGHEITPK
+717 AEGHKITPK
-726 RKNVLGQKDI
+726 RKNVLGQKDVS
-736 HVVSSYGN
+736 VVSNYGN
-744 INVSVEYTK
+744 INVSVTYTK
-753 NNVVTDLNKDTDVL
+753 NNVVTDLNDDTDVL

>member
-1 MKGEVGFEID
+1 M
-11 TRKWKVGDGVTTW
+11 
-24 ENLPYQGS
+24 
-32 SIVVAAEAPANPQVG
+32 AAEAPANPQVG

-123 AAPVRGDIYWD
+123 AAPVRGDIYWN
-134 STAGCLKIYD
+134 SAEGCLKIYD
-144 GTAWQTVASYTVTVG
+144 GTAWQTVASYTVAVG

-172 GKDNQEVAFVPGDN
+172 GKADQEIAFAPGDN

-192 AANKEITISAK
+192 AAKKEITISAK

-270 EQEGINGAI
+270 EGTDGAI
-279 IKLVQDRDEQAP
+279 LKLVQDRDEQAP
-291 AGGTSF
+291 AGGTAF
-297 QVPVLGG
+297 QVPVLGA
-304 NGITVTK
+304 NGVTVKK

-321 INGTTYTLSA
+321 IEGTTYTLSST
-331 IKNADGAIEIVL
+331 KNADGAIEIVL
-343 TDSNGGTTKGTIKVG
+343 TDNKGGTTKGTIKVG
-358 EGLAVDAAEDGTLT
+358 EGLAVDKAEDGTLT
-372 IKSTIKVP
+372 LKSTIKVP
-380 EYTTSVVSREAGG
+380 AYTTSVISREAGG

-406 TVNIVAGENSTVTVD
+406 TVNIIAGENSTVSVD
-421 KGNIVVASK
+421 EKKNIVVASK

-439 VASGVATI
+439 VADGVATI
-447 TLTDNLDNTKSSTVK
+447 TLKDNLDNSKSSTVK

-470 LTVEDGVIKIKAIDT
+470 LTVEGGVIKIKAVDT
-485 VYTVSATENSDKNVV
+485 VYTVGKVAENNGVTVK
-500 VRLTDNKDA
+500 LTDNKDTPT
-509 SQDVVFVP
+509 SQDVAFVP
-517 GDNVSISLV
+517 GDNVSISLNA
-526 SLTDGSNKKIKIGVV
+526 NKAVVIGVNTV
-541 AQGTINGTDDENNK
+541 STINNETANNT
-555 IANIGAIKKYVAGGI
+555 IPNVGAIKKYVEGGI

-587 NPTVTALPEGAG
+587 KPTVTALPEDPGL
-599 VGDTYKVVSDG
+599 GDTYKVVSDG

-624 YAKDLGWVLVPSG
+624 YAKGIGWVLVPSG
-637 DDGNVYHAEELTEGQ
+637 DDGNVYHAEELAEDQ
-652 VVVGAGTASVKT
+652 VVLGAGTATVKT
-664 LPAGTDNQILRMK
+664 LPAGANNQILRMK
-677 KNDKGELVA
+677 DGKAV
-686 AWTDETPESQLTVAN
+686 WTNETPESQLQVADQETV
-701 QGTATDT
+701 TDT

-717 AKGHEITPK
+717 AEGHKITPK

-736 HVVSSYGN
+736 SVVSNYGN
-744 INVSVEYTK
+744 INVSVTYTK
-753 NNVVTDLNKDTDVL
+753 NNVVTDLNADTDVL

>member
-1 MKGEVGFEID
+1 M
-11 TRKWKVGDGVTTW
+11 
-24 ENLPYQGS
+24 
-32 SIVVAAEAPANPQVG
+32 AAEAPANPQTG

-100 TLYVRVNGAWVADTT
+100 TLYVRVNAAWVADTT

-172 GKDNQEVAFVPGDN
+172 GKDNQEVAFVPGNN
-186 VSIGAN
+186 VSIGAD
-192 AANKEITISAK
+192 AAKKEITISAK
-203 DTKYRMSASGDAAH
+203 DTKYRMSASGDATH
-217 SDENPHPSAKITH
+217 SNENPHPSAKITH

-270 EQEGINGAI
+270 EGTDGAI
-279 IKLVQDRDEQAP
+279 LKLVQDRDEQAP

-297 QVPVLGG
+297 QVPVLGA
-304 NGITVTK
+304 NGVTVKK

-321 INGTTYTLSA
+321 IEGTTYTLSST
-331 IKNADGAIEIVL
+331 KNADGAIEIVL
-343 TDSNGGTTKGTIKVG
+343 TDNKGGTTKGTIKVG

-421 KGNIVVASK
+421 EKKNIVVASK

-439 VASGVATI
+439 VAGGVATI
-447 TLTDNLDNTKSSTVK
+447 TLKDNLDNTKSSTVK

-470 LTVEDGVIKIKAIDT
+470 LTVEGDVIKIKAVDT
-485 VYTVSATENSDKNVV
+485 VYTVGKVAENNGVTVK
-500 VRLTDNKDA
+500 LTDNKA
-509 SQDVVFVP
+509 GSTSQDVAFVP
-517 GDNVSISLV
+517 GDNVSISL
-526 SLTDGSNKKIKIGVV
+526 TDGKIVIGVV
-541 AQGTINGTDDENNK
+541 TQGTISGTDDENNK

-652 VVVGAGTASVKT
+652 VVLGAGTASVKT
-664 LPAGTDNQILRMK
+664 LPAGANNQILRMK
-677 KNDKGELVA
+677 DGKA
-686 AWTDETPESQLTVAN
+686 AWTDETAESQLEVAN
-701 QGTATDT
+701 QETVTDT
-708 DTTVLTGMT
+708 DTTVLTGM
-717 AKGHEITPK
+717 AAEGHKITPK

-736 HVVSSYGN
+736 KVVSSYGN
-744 INVSVEYTK
+744 INVSVTYTK
-753 NNVVTDLNKDTDVL
+753 NNVVTDLNADADVL

>member
-1 MKGEVGFEID
+1 M
-11 TRKWKVGDGVTTW
+11 
-24 ENLPYQGS
+24 
-32 SIVVAAEAPANPQVG
+32 AAEAPANPQTG

-85 TGVVDGDI
+85 TGLVDGDI

-100 TLYVRVNGAWVADTT
+100 TLYVRVNAAWVADTT
-115 RVNVGTAP
+115 RVTVGTAP

-144 GTAWQTVASYTVTVG
+144 GTAWQTVASYNITVKQ
-159 ADGNKAKIVFSAP
+159 DGNKAKIVFSAP
-172 GKDNQEVAFVPGDN
+172 GKADQEVAFVPGNN
-186 VSIGAN
+186 VSIGAD
-192 AANKEITISAK
+192 AAKKEITISAK

-217 SDENPHPSAKITH
+217 SNENPHPSAKITH
-230 QEVGTETKEEVTIK
+230 QEVGTEIKEEVTIK

-279 IKLVQDRDEQAP
+279 LKLVQDRDEQAP

-331 IKNADGAIEIVL
+331 IKNADGAIEITL
-343 TDSNGGTTKGTIKVG
+343 TGSDGKTTKGIIKIG
-358 EGLAVDAAEDGTLT
+358 QGLAVDANEDGTLT
-372 IKSTIKVP
+372 LKSTVKVP
-380 EYTTSVVSREAGG
+380 AYTTSVAARGAGG
-393 ATINLNKDNAPVG
+393 ATINLNKEGESSPVG
-406 TVNIVAGENSTVTVD
+406 TVNIIAGENSTVTVD
-421 KGNIVVASK
+421 EKKNIVVASK

-439 VASGVATI
+439 VAGGVATI

-470 LTVEDGVIKIKAIDT
+470 LTMEGNIIKIKAVDT
-485 VYTVSATENSDKNVV
+485 VYTVGKVAENNGVTVK
-500 VRLTDNKDA
+500 LTDNKA
-509 SQDVVFVP
+509 GSTSQDVAFVP
-517 GDNVSISLV
+517 GDNVSISL
-526 SLTDGSNKKIKIGVV
+526 TDGKIVIGVNT
-541 AQGTINGTDDENNK
+541 QGTISGTDDENNK

-677 KNDKGELVA
+677 DGKA
-686 AWTDETPESQLTVAN
+686 AWTDETAESQLQVADQETV
-701 QGTATDT
+701 TDT
-708 DTTVLTGMT
+708 DTTVLTGM
-717 AKGHEITPK
+717 AAEGHKITPK
-726 RKNVLGQKDI
+726 RKNILGQKDVN
-736 HVVSSYGN
+736 VVSSYGN
-744 INVSVEYTK
+744 INVSVTYTK
-753 NNVVTDLNKDTDVL
+753 NNVVTDLNADTDVL

>member
-1 MKGEVGFEID
+1 M
-11 TRKWKVGDGVTTW
+11 
-24 ENLPYQGS
+24 
-32 SIVVAAEAPANPQVG
+32 AAEAPANPQTG

-115 RVNVGTAP
+115 RVTVGTAP

-144 GTAWQTVASYTVTVG
+144 GTAWQTVASYNITVKQ
-159 ADGNKAKIVFSAP
+159 DGNKAKIVFSAP
-172 GKDNQEVAFVPGDN
+172 GKADQEVAFVPGNN
-186 VSIGAN
+186 VSIGAD
-192 AANKEITISAK
+192 AAKKEITISAK

-217 SDENPHPSAKITH
+217 SNENPHPSAKITH

-279 IKLVQDRDEQAP
+279 LKLVQDRDEQAP

-331 IKNADGAIEIVL
+331 IKNTDGAIEITL
-343 TDSNGGTTKGTIKVG
+343 TGSDGKTTKGIIKIG
-358 EGLAVDAAEDGTLT
+358 QGLAVDANEDGTLT
-372 IKSTIKVP
+372 LKSTVKVP
-380 EYTTSVVSREAGG
+380 AYTTSVAARGAGG
-393 ATINLNKDNAPVG
+393 ATINFNKEGESSPVG
-406 TVNIVAGENSTVTVD
+406 TVNIIAGTNSTVTVD
-421 KGNIVVASK
+421 EKKNIVVASK

-439 VASGVATI
+439 IAKGVATI
-447 TLTDNLDNTKSSTVK
+447 TLKDNLDNTKSSTVK

-470 LTVEDGVIKIKAIDT
+470 LTVEDGVIKIKAVDT
-485 VYTVSATENSDKNVV
+485 VYTVGKVAENNGVTVK
-500 VRLTDNKDA
+500 LTDNKDTPT
-509 SQDVVFVP
+509 SQDVAFVP
-517 GDNVSISLV
+517 GDNVSISLNA
-526 SLTDGSNKKIKIGVV
+526 NKAVVIGVNTV
-541 AQGTINGTDDENNK
+541 STINNETANNT
-555 IANIGAIKKYVAGGI
+555 IPNVGAIKKYVEGGI

-587 NPTVTALPEGAG
+587 KPTVTALPEDPGL
-599 VGDTYKVVSDG
+599 GDTYKVVSDG

-624 YAKDLGWVLVPSG
+624 YAKGIGWVLVPSG

-677 KNDKGELVA
+677 DGKA
-686 AWTDETPESQLTVAN
+686 AWTNETPESQLQVADQETV
-701 QGTATDT
+701 TDT
-708 DTTVLTGMT
+708 DTTVLTGM
-717 AKGHEITPK
+717 AAEGHKITPK
-726 RKNVLGQKDI
+726 RKNILGQKDVN
-736 HVVSSYGN
+736 VVSNYGN
-744 INVSVEYTK
+744 INVSVTYTK
-753 NNVVTDLNKDTDVL
+753 NNVVTDLNADTDVL

>member
-1 MKGEVGFEID
+1 M
-11 TRKWKVGDGVTTW
+11 
-24 ENLPYQGS
+24 
-32 SIVVAAEAPANPQVG
+32 AAEAPANPQTG
-47 DAWYDTTNKVLKIY
+47 DAWYDTTGKCLKIY

-100 TLYVRVNGAWVADTT
+100 TLYVRVNGAWVVDTT
-115 RVNVGTAP
+115 RVTVGTAP

-217 SDENPHPSAKITH
+217 SNENPHPSAKITH

-270 EQEGINGAI
+270 EGTDGAI
-279 IKLVQDRDEQAP
+279 LKLVQDRDEQAP

-297 QVPVLGG
+297 QVPVLGA
-304 NGITVTK
+304 NGVTVEK

-321 INGTTYTLSA
+321 IKGTTYTLSST
-331 IKNADGAIEIVL
+331 KNADGAIEIVL
-343 TDSNGGTTKGTIKVG
+343 TDNKGGTTKGTIKVG
-358 EGLAVDAAEDGTLT
+358 QGLAVDAAEDGTLT

-393 ATINLNKDNAPVG
+393 ATINLNKEGESSPVG
-406 TVNIVAGENSTVTVD
+406 TVNIIAGTNSTVTVD
-421 KGNIVVASK
+421 EKKNIVVESK

-439 VASGVATI
+439 VADGVATI
-447 TLTDNLDNTKSSTVK
+447 TLKDNLDNTKSSTVK

-470 LTVEDGVIKIKAIDT
+470 LTVEDGVIKIKAVDT
-485 VYTVSATENSDKNVV
+485 VYTVGKVAENNGVTVK
-500 VRLTDNKDA
+500 LTDNKA
-509 SQDVVFVP
+509 GSTSQDVAFVP
-517 GDNVSISLV
+517 GDNVSISL
-526 SLTDGSNKKIKIGVV
+526 TDGKIVIGVIT
-541 AQGTINGTDDENNK
+541 QGTINGTDDENNK

-587 NPTVTALPEGAG
+587 NPTVTKLPENPG

-610 TYGTLAARV
+610 TYGTLVARV

-624 YAKDLGWVLVPSG
+624 YAEGGWVLVPSG
-637 DDGNVYHAEELTEGQ
+637 DDGNVYHAANLEPDQ
-652 VVVGAGTASVKT
+652 VVLGAGTASVKT
-664 LPAGTDNQILRMK
+664 LPAGANNQILRMK
-677 KNDKGELVA
+677 DGKAV
-686 AWTDETPESQLTVAN
+686 WTDETAESQLTVGD
-701 QGTATDT
+701 QETVTDT
-708 DTTVLTGMT
+708 DTTVLTGM
-717 AKGHEITPK
+717 AAEGHKITPK

-744 INVSVEYTK
+744 INVSVTYTK
-753 NNVVTDLNKDTDVL
+753 NNVVTDLNADTDVL

>member
-1 MKGEVGFEID
+1 M
-11 TRKWKVGDGVTTW
+11 
-24 ENLPYQGS
+24 
-32 SIVVAAEAPANPQVG
+32 AAEAPANPQTG

-123 AAPVRGDIYWD
+123 AAPVRGDIYWN
-134 STAGCLKIYD
+134 SAEGCLKIYD
-144 GTAWQTVASYTVTVG
+144 GTAWQTVASYNITVKQ
-159 ADGNKAKIVFSAP
+159 DGNKAKIVFSAP
-172 GKDNQEVAFVPGDN
+172 GKADQEVAFVPGNN
-186 VSIGAN
+186 VSIGAD
-192 AANKEITISAK
+192 AAKKEITISAK

-217 SDENPHPSAKITH
+217 SNENPHPSAKITH

-279 IKLVQDRDEQAP
+279 LKLVQDRDEQAP

-321 INGTTYTLSA
+321 IAGTTYTLSA
-331 IKNADGAIEIVL
+331 IKNADGAIEITL
-343 TDSNGGTTKGTIKVG
+343 TGSDGKTTKGTIKVG
-358 EGLAVDAAEDGTLT
+358 QGLAVDAAEDGTLT
-372 IKSTIKVP
+372 LKSTIKVP

-406 TVNIVAGENSTVTVD
+406 TVNIVAGENSTVNVD

-462 IGQGDNVT
+462 IGQGDNVS
-470 LTVEDGVIKIKAIDT
+470 LTVEDGVIKIRAVDT
-485 VYTVSATENSDKNVV
+485 VYTVGKVAENNGVTVK
-500 VRLTDNKDA
+500 LTDNKA
-509 SQDVVFVP
+509 GSTSQDVAFVP
-517 GDNVSISLV
+517 GDNVSISL
-526 SLTDGSNKKIKIGVV
+526 TDGKVVIGVV
-541 AQGTINGTDDENNK
+541 TQGTINGTDDENNK

-599 VGDTYKVVSDG
+599 VGDTYKVVSNG

-664 LPAGTDNQILRMK
+664 LPAGADNQILRMK
-677 KNDKGELVA
+677 NGKA
-686 AWTDETPESQLTVAN
+686 AWTDETAESQLTVAN
-701 QGTATDT
+701 QETATDT
-708 DTTVLTGMT
+708 DTTVLTGM
-717 AKGHEITPK
+717 AAEGHKITPK
-726 RKNVLGQKDI
+726 RKNILGQKDVN
-736 HVVSSYGN
+736 VVSSYGN
-744 INVSVEYTK
+744 INVSVTYTK

>member
-1 MKGEVGFEID
+1 M
-11 TRKWKVGDGVTTW
+11 
-24 ENLPYQGS
+24 
-32 SIVVAAEAPANPQVG
+32 AAEAPANPQTG

-61 DGSAWALAMPNRVYV
+61 DGSVWALATPNRVYV

-144 GTAWQTVASYTVTVG
+144 GTAWQTVASYNITVKQ
-159 ADGNKAKIVFSAP
+159 DGNKAKIVFSAP
-172 GKDNQEVAFVPGDN
+172 GKADQEVALVPGDN
-186 VSIGAN
+186 VSIGAD
-192 AANKEITISAK
+192 AAKKEITIGAK

-217 SDENPHPSAKITH
+217 SNENPHPSAKITH

-279 IKLVQDRDEQAP
+279 LKLVQDRDEQAP

-321 INGTTYTLSA
+321 IAGTTYTLSSA
-331 IKNADGAIEIVL
+331 KNGDAIEIVL
-343 TDSNGGTTKGTIKVG
+343 TDNKGATTKGTIKVG
-358 EGLAVDAAEDGTLT
+358 QGLAVDAAEDGTLT
-372 IKSTIKVP
+372 LKSTIKVP
-380 EYTTSVVSREAGG
+380 AYTTSVVSREAGG
-393 ATINLNKDNAPVG
+393 ATINLNKDNTAVG

-421 KGNIVVASK
+421 EKKNIVVASK

-439 VASGVATI
+439 VAGGVATI

-462 IGQGDNVT
+462 IGKGDNVT
-470 LTVEDGVIKIKAIDT
+470 LTVEGGVVKIKAVDT
-485 VYTVSATENSDKNVV
+485 VYTVGKVAENNGVTVK
-500 VRLTDNKDA
+500 LTDNKDTPA
-509 SQDVVFVP
+509 SQDVAFVP
-517 GDNVSISLV
+517 GDNVSISL
-526 SLTDGSNKKIKIGVV
+526 TNGKIVIGVV
-541 AQGTINGTDDENNK
+541 AQGTINGTDAENNK

-677 KNDKGELVA
+677 NGKA
-686 AWTDETPESQLTVAN
+686 AWTDETAESQLEVADQETV
-701 QGTATDT
+701 TDT
-708 DTTVLTGMT
+708 DTTVLTGM
-717 AKGHEITPK
+717 AAEGHKITPK
-726 RKNVLGQKDI
+726 RKNILGQKDVN
-736 HVVSSYGN
+736 VVSNYGN
-744 INVSVEYTK
+744 INVSVTYTK
-753 NNVVTDLNKDTDVL
+753 NNVVTDLNADTDVL

>member
-1 MKGEVGFEID
+1 M
-11 TRKWKVGDGVTTW
+11 
-24 ENLPYQGS
+24 
-32 SIVVAAEAPANPQVG
+32 AAEAPANPQTG

-61 DGSAWALAMPNRVYV
+61 NGTDWALAMPNRVYV
-76 SASDPSTTI
+76 SASDPSTST
-85 TGVVDGDI
+85 TVNGDI
-93 WFDASKN
+93 WFDTSKN
-100 TLYVRVNGAWVADTT
+100 TLYVRANGAWVADTT

-123 AAPVRGDIYWD
+123 ATPVRGDIYWD
-134 STAGCLKIYD
+134 SAAGCLKIYD

-217 SDENPHPSAKITH
+217 SNENPHPSAKITH

-270 EQEGINGAI
+270 EGTNGAI
-279 IKLVQDRDEQAP
+279 LKLVQDRDEQAP

-297 QVPVLGG
+297 QVPVLGT
-304 NGITVTK
+304 NGVTVEK

-321 INGTTYTLSA
+321 IKGTTYTLSST
-331 IKNADGAIEIVL
+331 KNADGAIEIVL
-343 TDSNGGTTKGTIKVG
+343 TDNKGATTKGTIKIG
-358 EGLAVDAAEDGTLT
+358 QGLAVDANEDGTLT
-372 IKSTIKVP
+372 IKSTVKVP
-380 EYTTSVVSREAGG
+380 AYTTSVVSREAGG
-393 ATINLNKDNAPVG
+393 ATINLNKEGESSPVG
-406 TVNIVAGENSTVTVD
+406 TVNIIAGTNSTVTVD
-421 KGNIVVASK
+421 EKKNIVVASK

-439 VASGVATI
+439 VADGVATI
-447 TLTDNLDNTKSSTVK
+447 TLKDNLNKTSTVK

-470 LTVEDGVIKIKAIDT
+470 LTMEGNIIKIKAVDT
-485 VYTVSATENSDKNVV
+485 VYTVGKVAENNGVTVK
-500 VRLTDNKDA
+500 LTDNKA
-509 SQDVVFVP
+509 GSTSQDVAFVP
-517 GDNVSISLV
+517 GDNVSISL
-526 SLTDGSNKKIKIGVV
+526 TDDKIVIGVIT
-541 AQGTINGTDDENNK
+541 QGTISGTDDENNK

-664 LPAGTDNQILRMK
+664 LPAGANNQILRMK
-677 KNDKGELVA
+677 DGKA
-686 AWTDETPESQLTVAN
+686 AWTNETPESQLQVAN
-701 QGTATDT
+701 QETATDT

-717 AKGHEITPK
+717 AEGHKITPK
-726 RKNVLGQKDI
+726 RKNVLGQKDVS
-736 HVVSSYGN
+736 VVSNYGN
-744 INVSVEYTK
+744 INVSVTYTK
-753 NNVVTDLNKDTDVL
+753 NNVVTDLNDDTDVL

>member
-1 MKGEVGFEID
+1 M
-11 TRKWKVGDGVTTW
+11 
-24 ENLPYQGS
+24 
-32 SIVVAAEAPANPQVG
+32 AAEAPANPQIG
-47 DAWYDTTNKVLKIY
+47 DAWYDTTNKFLKIY

-76 SASDPSTTI
+76 SASDPSTST
-85 TGVVDGDI
+85 TVNGDI

-123 AAPVRGDIYWD
+123 AAPVRGDIYWN
-134 STAGCLKIYD
+134 SAEGCLKIYD
-144 GTAWQTVASYTVTVG
+144 GTAWQTVASYTITVG

-217 SDENPHPSAKITH
+217 SDEIPHPSAKITH

-270 EQEGINGAI
+270 EGIDGAI
-279 IKLVQDRDEQAP
+279 LKLVQDRDEQAP

-297 QVPVLGG
+297 QVPVLGTKG
-304 NGITVTK
+304 VTVKK

-321 INGTTYTLSA
+321 IEGTTYTLSSA
-331 IKNADGAIEIVL
+331 KNADGAIEIVL

-358 EGLAVDAAEDGTLT
+358 EGLAVEAAENGTLT
-372 IKSTIKVP
+372 IKSTVKVP
-380 EYTTSVVSREAGG
+380 AYTIGVAEKTGGG
-393 ATINLNKDNAPVG
+393 ATISLNKEGESKPAG
-406 TVNIVAGENSTVTVD
+406 TVNIVAGANSTVSVD
-421 KGNIVVASK
+421 ENKNIVVASK

-439 VASGVATI
+439 VANGVATI
-447 TLTDNLDNTKSSTVK
+447 TLKDNLDNSKSSIVK

-470 LTVEDGVIKIKAIDT
+470 LVIDNGVIKINAVDT
-485 VYTVSATENSDKNVV
+485 VYTVGKVAENNGVTVK
-500 VRLTDNKDA
+500 LTDNKA
-509 SQDVVFVP
+509 TPTSQDIAFVP
-517 GDNVSISLV
+517 GDNISISLTNGNIV
-526 SLTDGSNKKIKIGVV
+526 IGVV
-541 AQGTINGTDDENNK
+541 AQSTINGTEAENNK
-555 IANIGAIKKYVAGGI
+555 LANIGAIKKYVAGGI

-580 TIGAADK
+580 TIGLPDK
-587 NPTVTALPEGAG
+587 NPTVTALPENPG

-624 YAKDLGWVLVPSG
+624 YAEDGWVLVPSG

-664 LPAGTDNQILRMK
+664 LPAGSNNQILRMK
-677 KNDKGELVA
+677 DGKA
-686 AWTDETPESQLTVAN
+686 AWTDETPESQLGLNTPITDT
-701 QGTATDT
+701 GTAQK
-708 DTTVLTGMT
+708 VLTGIGVS
-717 AKGHEITPK
+717 GHTITPK
-726 RKNVLGQKDI
+726 EKTVRGQKDI
-736 HVVSSYGN
+736 KVESKDGN
-744 INVSVEYTK
+744 IDLSITYTK

>member
-1 MKGEVGFEID
+1 M
-11 TRKWKVGDGVTTW
+11 
-24 ENLPYQGS
+24 
-32 SIVVAAEAPANPQVG
+32 AAEAPANPQIG

-115 RVNVGTAP
+115 RVTVGTAP

-144 GTAWQTVASYTVTVG
+144 GTAWQTVASYNITVKQ
-159 ADGNKAKIVFSAP
+159 DGNKAKIVFSAP
-172 GKDNQEVAFVPGDN
+172 GKADQEVAFVPGNN
-186 VSIGAN
+186 VSIGAD
-192 AANKEITISAK
+192 AAKKEITISAK

-217 SDENPHPSAKITH
+217 SNENPHPSAKITH

-279 IKLVQDRDEQAP
+279 LKLVQDRDEQAP

-331 IKNADGAIEIVL
+331 IKNTDGAIEITL
-343 TDSNGGTTKGTIKVG
+343 TGSDGKTTKGIIKIDQ
-358 EGLAVDAAEDGTLT
+358 GLAVDANEDGTLT
-372 IKSTIKVP
+372 LKSTVKVP
-380 EYTTSVVSREAGG
+380 AYTTSVAARGAGG
-393 ATINLNKDNAPVG
+393 ATINLNKEGESSPVG

-421 KGNIVVASK
+421 EKKNIVVASK

-439 VASGVATI
+439 VAGGVATI

-470 LTVEDGVIKIKAIDT
+470 LTVEGGVIKIKAVDT
-485 VYTVSATENSDKNVV
+485 VYTVGKVAENNGVTVK
-500 VRLTDNKDA
+500 LTDNKDTPT
-509 SQDVVFVP
+509 SQDVAFVP
-517 GDNVSISLV
+517 GDNVSISLNA
-526 SLTDGSNKKIKIGVV
+526 NKAVVIGVNTV
-541 AQGTINGTDDENNK
+541 STINNETANNT
-555 IANIGAIKKYVAGGI
+555 IPNVGAIKKYVEGGI

-587 NPTVTALPEGAG
+587 KPTVTALPEDPGL
-599 VGDTYKVVSDG
+599 GDTYKVVSDG

-624 YAKDLGWVLVPSG
+624 YAKGIGWVLVPSG

-664 LPAGTDNQILRMK
+664 LPAGANNQILRMK
-677 KNDKGELVA
+677 DGKA
-686 AWTDETPESQLTVAN
+686 AWTDETAESQLEVADQETV
-701 QGTATDT
+701 TDT

-717 AKGHEITPK
+717 AEGHKITPK

-736 HVVSSYGN
+736 SVVSNYGN
-744 INVSVEYTK
+744 INVSVTYTK
-753 NNVVTDLNKDTDVL
+753 NNVVTDLNADTDVL

>member
-1 MKGEVGFEID
+1 M
-11 TRKWKVGDGVTTW
+11 
-24 ENLPYQGS
+24 
-32 SIVVAAEAPANPQVG
+32 AAEAPANPQTG

-61 DGSAWALAMPNRVYV
+61 DGSAWALATPNRVYV
-76 SASDPSTTI
+76 SASDPSTST
-85 TGVVDGDI
+85 TVNGDI
-93 WFDASKN
+93 WFDTSKN
-100 TLYVRVNGAWVADTT
+100 TLYVRANGAWVADTT

-123 AAPVRGDIYWD
+123 TTPVRGDIYWD
-134 STAGCLKIYD
+134 NTEGCLKVYN
-144 GTAWQTVASYTVTVG
+144 GKEWETVASYTVVVE
-159 ADGNKAKIVFSAP
+159 ADGNKAKIVLSAP
-172 GKDNQEVAFVPGDN
+172 GKADQKVAFVPGDN
-186 VSIGAN
+186 ISYAVN

-217 SDENPHPSAKITH
+217 SNENPHPSAKITH

-279 IKLVQDRDEQAP
+279 LKLVQDRDEQAP

-331 IKNADGAIEIVL
+331 IKNADGAIEITL
-343 TDSNGGTTKGTIKVG
+343 TGSDGKTTKGIIKIG
-358 EGLAVDAAEDGTLT
+358 QGLAVDANEDGTLT
-372 IKSTIKVP
+372 LKSTVKVP
-380 EYTTSVVSREAGG
+380 AYTTSVAARGAGG
-393 ATINLNKDNAPVG
+393 ATINLNKEGESSPVG
-406 TVNIVAGENSTVTVD
+406 TVNIIAGENSTVTVD
-421 KGNIVVASK
+421 EKKNIVVASK

-439 VASGVATI
+439 VAGGVATI
-447 TLTDNLDNTKSSTVK
+447 TLTDKLDNTKSSTVK

-470 LTVEDGVIKIKAIDT
+470 LTVEGDVIKIKAVDT
-485 VYTVSATENSDKNVV
+485 VYTVGKVAENNGVTVK
-500 VRLTDNKDA
+500 LTDNKA
-509 SQDVVFVP
+509 GSTSQDVAFVP
-517 GDNVSISLV
+517 GDNVSISL
-526 SLTDGSNKKIKIGVV
+526 TDGKIVIGVIT
-541 AQGTINGTDDENNK
+541 QGTISGTDDENNK

-664 LPAGTDNQILRMK
+664 LPAGADNQILRMK
-677 KNDKGELVA
+677 DGKA
-686 AWTDETPESQLTVAN
+686 AWTNETPESQLTVAD
-701 QGTATDT
+701 QETVTDT
-708 DTTVLTGMT
+708 DTTVLTGM
-717 AKGHEITPK
+717 AAEGHKITPK
-726 RKNVLGQKDI
+726 RKNVLGQKDVN
-736 HVVSSYGN
+736 VVSSYGN
-744 INVSVEYTK
+744 INVSVTYTK
-753 NNVVTDLNKDTDVL
+753 NNVVTDLNADTDVL

>member
-1 MKGEVGFEID
+1 M
-11 TRKWKVGDGVTTW
+11 
-24 ENLPYQGS
+24 
-32 SIVVAAEAPANPQVG
+32 AAEAPANPQTG
-47 DAWYDTTNKVLKIY
+47 DAWYDTTNKYLKIY
-61 DGSAWALAMPNRVYV
+61 DGTAWALAMPNRVYV

-115 RVNVGTAP
+115 RVTVGTAP
-123 AAPVRGDIYWD
+123 AAPFRGDIYWD

-217 SDENPHPSAKITH
+217 SNENPHPSAKITH

-270 EQEGINGAI
+270 EQEGIKGAI
-279 IKLVQDRDEQAP
+279 LKLVQDRDEQAP

-297 QVPVLGG
+297 QVPVLGTKG
-304 NGITVTK
+304 VTVKK

-321 INGTTYTLSA
+321 IEGTTYTLSSA
-331 IKNADGAIEIVL
+331 KNADGAIEIVL

-358 EGLAVDAAEDGTLT
+358 EGLAVEAAENGTLT
-372 IKSTIKVP
+372 IKSTVKVP
-380 EYTTSVVSREAGG
+380 AYTIGVAEKTGGG
-393 ATINLNKDNAPVG
+393 ATISLNKEGESKPAG
-406 TVNIVAGENSTVTVD
+406 TVNIIAGTNSTVSVD
-421 KGNIVVASK
+421 ESKNVVVAST
-430 DTTYGISAA
+430 DTTYTLSGA
-439 VASGVATI
+439 VAGGVATI
-447 TLTDNLDNTKSSTVK
+447 TLTDNLNKTSTVK

-470 LTVEDGVIKIKAIDT
+470 LTIEDGIIKIKAVDT
-485 VYTVSATENSDKNVV
+485 VYTVGKVAENNGVTVK
-500 VRLTDNKDA
+500 LTDNKA
-509 SQDVVFVP
+509 GSTSQDVAFVP
-517 GDNVSISLV
+517 GDNVSISL
-526 SLTDGSNKKIKIGVV
+526 TDGKIVIGVV
-541 AQGTINGTDDENNK
+541 TQGTINGTDDENNK

-652 VVVGAGTASVKT
+652 VVVGVGTASVKT
-664 LPAGTDNQILRMK
+664 LPAGADNQILRMK
-677 KNDKGELVA
+677 DGKA
-686 AWTDETPESQLTVAN
+686 AWTDETAESQLEVADQETV
-701 QGTATDT
+701 TDT
-708 DTTVLTGMT
+708 DTTVLTGMA